1 MSISNEPAASRRFV
15 AHPPFWGSKWA
26 SLTNPAWQKNP
37 VGSYL
42 IIVVA
47 IIAFTAVFGGLYMAV
62 QSSVMRHSGG
72 FAAEM
77 TDKLIRYGAVA
88 LLFGGVGGWYWWS
101 QRSGHG
107 NLVIDVTG
115 DGMTVSKRPGD
126 VYRFAD
132 ATLGVWGVTGGMTMG
147 TALHLRCGPRRFI
160 LGGRDF
166 RAAAGTRLD
175 APDAG
180 YGLPVDIDA
189 WVTGAEFGE
198 ILAMAGRR
206 GNHSLAVRPPDP
218 GEPTRCLLFPS
229 TLLVQQMGPF
239 AMRRKQQLLRSV
251 NQPRLAIDVD
261 AEAMRVVDLDTNAL
275 VVASPLAQVSAVPE
289 TYRYRQG
296 FGIGSLETGFASSL
310 STTPV
315 MVVHVP
321 GMQPL
326 SIGCRDSTTGL
337 NRRFSWPRD
346 VHQRVND
353 PPDFSVSGADWLTL
367 VEKFGLTP
375 YLQRHDQQA

>member
-1 MSISNEPAASRRFV
+1 MSPPHRAGLWLI
-15 AHPPFWGSKWA
+15 PFWGSKWA

-218 GEPTRCLLFPS
+218 GSPPGACCFPAHCWSSRWGRSRCGENNNSCDRSINRAWPS
-229 TLLVQQMGPF
+229 TSTPKRCGWSTWTPTHWLS
-239 AMRRKQQLLRSV
+239 RRRW
-251 NQPRLAIDVD
+251 
-261 AEAMRVVDLDTNAL
+261 
-275 VVASPLAQVSAVPE
+275 
-289 TYRYRQG
+289 
-296 FGIGSLETGFASSL
+296 
-310 STTPV
+310 
-315 MVVHVP
+315 
-321 GMQPL
+321 
-326 SIGCRDSTTGL
+326 
-337 NRRFSWPRD
+337 RR
-346 VHQRVND
+346 
-353 PPDFSVSGADWLTL
+353 
-367 VEKFGLTP
+367 
-375 YLQRHDQQA
+375 